1 MKFKPENTQ
10 TNTSTAVGSQE
21 QQWLTNVLLHRGE
34 QITRRFVYFY
44 QKLQALPR
52 QTRKVLQKRL
62 AMTLAGAAL
71 LLALSG
77 TPSVHAATITV
88 NPGSQGIGIDGG
100 CSLVEAIITAN
111 TAVASGDCSGG
122 TAGPDIITLGGGT
135 YSYKYEFGFGNAL
148 PRITSPITING
159 NGATIER
166 SGATPNFF
174 RVLHVRPSGNLTL
187 NDTTLS
193 GGYSQDNGGGIYNER
208 GIVVLSNSTISGNTA
223 VNGGG
228 IYNLN
233 GTVTLNNNSVVG
245 ANEAYDYYGL
255 ATASGAG
262 ILNKA
267 TASTANL
274 TINNSTISGNFST
287 GVGTQ
292 GSGIYNWGDNYGTA
306 TLIVNNS
313 TINNNSAYLDGA
325 GVMNYGGNYGI
336 ANATID
342 SSAISNNAATSNG
355 GGISNTGLTG
365 GSATLTVRNST
376 ISSNAAGSNGG
387 GIHSDGGTTTVEN
400 STITAN
406 TGGGIFGG
414 GSVMNSIVAAQ
425 TAGADC
431 AGAAATSQGY
441 NIESGT
447 ACGFTGTGDQQNVSN
462 GALNLGALSALNGGT
477 TPTHALQ
484 NPSAA
489 IEKIPIGTNGCDGT
503 GADQRGGARAQG
515 PSYGGSYCD
524 IGAFEYGSDFTP
536 TAVSLESFTVTGGS
550 EGGLAPALLGL
561 LTSAG
566 LGGLWWRKR
575 RSEQPDEG

>member
-1 MKFKPENTQ
+1 MKYKLENTQ
-10 TNTSTAVGSQE
+10 IDTSIPE
-21 QQWLTNVLLHRGE
+21 ERQWLAGVLLQRGE
-34 QITRRFVYFY
+34 QITRRFAYFY
-44 QKLQALPR
+44 EKLQALPR
-52 QTRKVLQKRL
+52 QTRKTLQKRL

-77 TPSVHAATITV
+77 APSVHAATITV

-111 TAVASGDCSGG
+111 TAGTSGDCSGG

-135 YSYKYEFGFGNAL
+135 YSYKYETSAGNAL
-148 PRITSPITING
+148 PRITSQITING

-187 NDTTLS
+187 NDATLS

-208 GIVVLSNSTISGNTA
+208 GIVVLNSSTISGNTA

-245 ANEAYDYYGL
+245 ANEAYDYYGF

-267 TASTANL
+267 TSSLTANL

-287 GVGTQ
+287 GIGTQ

-313 TINNNSAYLDGA
+313 TINNNSANLDGA

-342 SSAISNNAATSNG
+342 GSAISNNAATSNG
-355 GGISNTGLTG
+355 GGISNTSFTG

-431 AGAAATSQGY
+431 SGVAATSQGY

-447 ACGFTGTGDQQNVSN
+447 TCGFTGTGDQQSVSN
-462 GALNLGALSALNGGT
+462 AALNLGGLGMNGGS

-484 NPSAA
+484 NPSVA

-503 GADQRGGARAQG
+503 GADQRGARARRVQ
-515 PSYGGSYCD
+515 
-524 IGAFEYGSDFTP
+524 T
-536 TAVSLESFTVTGGS
+536 
-550 EGGLAPALLGL
+550 
-561 LTSAG
+561 
-566 LGGLWWRKR
+566 WR
-575 RSEQPDEG
+575 

>member
-1 MKFKPENTQ
+1 MKYKLENTQ
-10 TNTSTAVGSQE
+10 IDTSIPE
-21 QQWLTNVLLHRGE
+21 ERQWLAGVLLQRGE
-34 QITRRFVYFY
+34 QITRRFAYFY
-44 QKLQALPR
+44 EKLQALPR
-52 QTRKVLQKRL
+52 QTRKTLQKRL

-77 TPSVHAATITV
+77 APSVHAATITV

-111 TAVASGDCSGG
+111 TAGTSGDCSGG

-135 YSYKYEFGFGNAL
+135 YSYKYETSAGNAL
-148 PRITSPITING
+148 PRITSQITING

-187 NDTTLS
+187 NDATLS

-208 GIVVLSNSTISGNTA
+208 GIVVLNSSTISGNTA

-245 ANEAYDYYGL
+245 ANEAYDYYGF

-267 TASTANL
+267 TSSLTANL

-287 GVGTQ
+287 GIGTQ

-342 SSAISNNAATSNG
+342 GSAISNNAATSNG
-355 GGISNTGLTG
+355 GGISNTSFTG

-447 ACGFTGTGDQQNVSN
+447 TCGFTGTGDQQSVSN
-462 GALNLGALSALNGGT
+462 AALNLGALSVLNGGT

-484 NPSAA
+484 NPSVA

-550 EGGLAPALLGL
+550 ESGLAPALLGL

-575 RSEQPDEG
+575 RADQPDEG